1 MLQLTNVEQTSELD
15 HGEPKEW
22 WIVPDE
28 LIKIKQASPLAD
40 ELPHQW
46 TLELGNGSSSL
57 MENPLYKR
65 MHSKSAKSSRDFSS
79 KTQSVDILPVV

>member
-1 MLQLTNVEQTSELD
+1 MCQLIGLVDFYLDCSLTHIMLQLTNVEQTSELD

-40 ELPHQW
+40 EV
-46 TLELGNGSSSL
+46 E
-57 MENPLYKR
+57 
-65 MHSKSAKSSRDFSS
+65 
-79 KTQSVDILPVV
+79 QSDIRH